1 MMKRS
6 CLVVIAALTSTGCSG
21 TDVGNP
27 SVDVRAALVAV
38 DFPEEGASE
47 PGSARARIQQ
57 AWISVDRIRMRP
69 ASNCE
74 GDAELEL
81 EGPFALDLF
90 AEDQPE
96 QLAGLAFA
104 ATDYCRFEFRWAP
117 EDDPIGGAPEEL
129 SGASLFLAGE
139 KQDGTAF
146 VVRSTRNDELRLRAV
161 DNAFTVDQST
171 THLFLTFT
179 GTELFS
185 NVSFA
190 EAEVDEDGVV
200 RIEPGSNE
208 ELLDAFEASL
218 EETVRLFEDTDSDGR
233 LSDSEANPED
243 ALAESE

>member
-1 MMKRS
+1 MKRS
-6 CLVVIAALTSTGCSG
+6 FPVILVALAATGCSG

-47 PGSARARIQQ
+47 PGSARATIQQ

-69 ASNCE
+69 ASNCD
-74 GDAELEL
+74 GGAELEL
-81 EGPFALDLF
+81 QGPFALDLF
-90 AEDQPE
+90 AEDQAE
-96 QLAGLAFA
+96 ELRGLELS

-117 EDDPIGGAPEEL
+117 EDDPISGAPEEL
-129 SGASLFLAGE
+129 IGASLFLAGE

-161 DNAFTVDQST
+161 DNDFTIDQST

-190 EAEVDEDGVV
+190 EAEVDDDGVV

-218 EETVRLFEDTDSDGR
+218 EDTVRLFEDADSDGR
-233 LSDSEANPED
+233 LSDSEANPEN
-243 ALAESE
+243 ALAAPE